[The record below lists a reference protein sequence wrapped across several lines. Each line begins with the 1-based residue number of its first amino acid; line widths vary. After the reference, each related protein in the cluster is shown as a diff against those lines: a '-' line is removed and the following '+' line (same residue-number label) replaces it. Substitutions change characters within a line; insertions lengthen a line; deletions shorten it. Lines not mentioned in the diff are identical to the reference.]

1 MFIVE
6 WYLWICLV
14 LFAGTNIFL
23 MFIHPLI
30 QAHKHP
36 DGKLI
41 PMEAGDYRGAFAISL
56 FVGLPL
62 VNLYSA
68 YIAYLY
74 NFKPEKI

>member
-6 WYLWICLV
+6 CYLWLCLA
-14 LFAGTNIFL
+14 LFSGTNIYL
-23 MFIHPLI
+23 MFIVPLI
-30 QAHKHP
+30 QAHKYP

-41 PMEAGDYRGAFAISL
+41 SMNADDYRGAFAISL